1 MNGQWGQ
8 NKILS
13 LRRRW
18 KWSGI
23 VFCALLALAVS
34 LPVTTVL
41 YSILDAP
48 IWLAIPVFGIG
59 MVAFLFLFP
68 YWRIQPM
75 DTARYLDRNLP
86 ELEESSW
93 LLLQPEN
100 GLGALQR
107 LQVTRTA
114 KRLADIT
121 TPRPFHKKLLW
132 AIGGVLLGILLSYG
146 ILIWAF
152 HGLFDTFFIGQTT
165 TDVMPTA
172 KALPG
177 IRTVTIIITPPAYTA
192 HPPRTQTT
200 FNLRAEAG
208 SDIRWNLWTG
218 DSVRSVALLWDDS
231 VQLDLHP
238 VDPQRTE
245 WTTEVTPPRSGFYQV
260 KLDGR
265 LSELYSFEQIKDEP
279 PVISILT
286 PKPYTVVDY
295 GEPTKIPLSVLLR
308 DDYGIKDATIVGTV
322 ASGSGEAVKFKEQ
335 TLRFNNSFTDALSE
349 YHLSQSLDLD
359 ALGLR
364 PGDELYFYCR
374 AKDNH
379 GQESRTDMY
388 IISLP
393 DTAQLMSLQGLT
405 MGVDIKPEY
414 FRSERQII
422 IETEQLLKDKDS
434 ITAEAFHDRSNNL
447 GIDQKLLRLRYGKF
461 LGEEAEE
468 GEANGGSS
476 PSSAEGKPAA
486 SGDINRR
493 ENALRANDFGDLN
506 KIRDAFTDKHD
517 NAEDATYF
525 EPAVKEQLKATLS
538 EMWKAELQLRTYQP
552 RQALP
557 FAYKA
562 LRLLKDLQQKSR
574 AYVAKTGV
582 RTTPL
587 DPAKRLTG
595 KLDGITPRVQYAAAK
610 ESPPSPETVL
620 RVTLGLLEH
629 LQSRVAGPIALP
641 PNAPQPADFTK
652 SSLEILQEATRRLAH
667 EASGSPA
674 TFLPGYQSMRRIMG
688 ILLAPSQEIQDSWH
702 SADILSAQSAI
713 RRLLPEA
720 GSTPSTRLSSG
731 ESALSDLYFHQIN
744 AGSGKP

>member
-1 MNGQWGQ
+1 MDVLSGQ

-23 VFCALLALAVS
+23 VFCALLALAIG
-34 LPVTTVL
+34 LPVTA
-41 YSILDAP
+41 ILHLIFLAP

-59 MVAFLFLFP
+59 FAASLFLFP

-75 DTARYLDRNLP
+75 DTARYLDRHVP

-93 LLLQPEN
+93 LLLQPESE
-100 GLGALQR
+100 LGMLQR
-107 LQVTRTA
+107 LQAARTT
-114 KRLADIT
+114 KQLAEIR
-121 TPRPFHKKLLW
+121 TPHPLRKKLLW
-132 AIGGVLLGILLSYG
+132 ATVGVFLGILISYG
-146 ILIWAF
+146 VLMWAF
-152 HGLFDTFFIGQTT
+152 KRIFDTFDTAQTST
-165 TDVMPTA
+165 EVTPA
-172 KALPG
+172 KKIIPG
-177 IRTVTIIITPPAYTA
+177 IRSVSITIAPPAYTGRPVRNSRVLNLHVEEGA
-192 HPPRTQTT
+192 TVDWQLHTT
-200 FNLRAEAG
+200 
-208 SDIRWNLWTG
+208 
-218 DSVRSVALLWDDS
+218 DSVHSLQLIFNDS
-231 VQLDLHP
+231 IRLSLKAT
-238 VDPQRTE
+238 DPGHSA
-245 WTTEVTPPRSGFYQV
+245 WKATTAAVRSGFYQLSV
-260 KLDGR
+260 DER
-265 LSELYSFEQIKDEP
+265 LSELYTFEVIKDAP

-286 PKPYTVVDY
+286 PKPYTVLDY
-295 GEPTKIPLSVLLR
+295 GEPTKVPFTVSLR
-308 DDYGIKDATIVGTV
+308 DDYGITDAAIVATV
-322 ASGSGEAVKFKEQ
+322 ANGSGEAVKFKEQ
-335 TLRFNNSFTDALSE
+335 TLHFNNSFAGTLSE
-349 YHLSQSLDLD
+349 YNLKQSLDLD
-359 ALGLR
+359 KLGLKT
-364 PGDELYFYCR
+364 GDELYFYCR

-379 GQESRTDMY
+379 GQETRTDMY

-405 MGVDIKPEY
+405 TGVDIKPEY

-422 IETEQLLKDKDS
+422 IETEQLLKDMDTIS
-434 ITAEAFHDRSNNL
+434 VVAFHDRSNNL

-468 GEANGGSS
+468 GEANGGGAA
-476 PSSAEGKPAA
+476 PSGSDPAKPPT
-486 SGDINRR
+486 GDINRR

-506 KIRDAFTDKHD
+506 TIRDAFTDKHD

-595 KLDGITPRVQYAAAK
+595 KLEGIVPPVQHTTAAK
-610 ESPPSPETVL
+610 ESALSPEMIL
-620 RVTLGLLEH
+620 RITLGLLE
-629 LQSRVAGPIALP
+629 SRPDHPGKA
-641 PNAPQPADFTK
+641 
-652 SSLEILQEATRRLAH
+652 SLEILQEATRRLAH
-667 EASGSPA
+667 EASNRPA
-674 TFLPGYQSMRRIMG
+674 EFLAGYQSMRRIMDT
-688 ILLAPSQEIQDSWH
+688 LLLSSQEIQYSWH
-702 SADILSAQSAI
+702 SADIWPTQSAI

-720 GSTPSTRLSSG
+720 EPTPSNRFSAG
-731 ESALSDLYFHQIN
+731 ENALSEFYFHQIN
-744 AGSGKP
+744 AGSATP